1 MTKSEIKLALTY
13 DDVLIAPGYGEID
26 RGEVDLSVN
35 LGKSDNLGEAIELKL
50 PILSAPMDTV
60 TESVL
65 ASKLGQL
72 GGLGVMHRNFTID
85 EEVAE
90 VKRVA
95 KGAPTC
101 AAVGIGSD
109 FDARVAALVECGVQI
124 ICIDSA
130 HGHTKLMGDSVR
142 KLKAGY
148 PGVLVMAGVVA
159 TAEGAAFLAEAG
171 VDLIKVG
178 VGPGSICTTRI
189 VSGVGVPQLTAVM
202 ESRKGIEGS
211 NSKII
216 ADGGIKQLGD
226 IAKAIAAGAH
236 LVMMGSMFAGFAESA
251 GQIVEVD
258 GKQYKSYRGMGS
270 VAAMVKG
277 SASRYGQA
285 GLDTAKLVP
294 EGVEG
299 LVPLKP
305 SLENFVAQI
314 EGALRSSF
322 FYVGAANIEEFQQK
336 AKFWQI
342 SNAGLVE
349 SKPHSLTVTNFGS
362 SYLNK

>member
-1 MTKSEIKLALTY
+1 MNQTEINLALTY
-13 DDVLIAPGYGEID
+13 DDVLIAPSYGVID
-26 RGEVDLSVN
+26 RVDVDLSVE
-35 LGKSDNLGEAIELKL
+35 LGNSIKLKL
-50 PILSAPMDTV
+50 PIISAPMDTV
-60 TESVL
+60 TEAVL
-65 ASKLGQL
+65 ASKLGEL
-72 GGLGVMHRNFTID
+72 GGLGVIHRNFSVD
-85 EEVAE
+85 EEAAE
-90 VKRVA
+90 VKKVV
-95 KGAPTC
+95 KGVPKC

-109 FDARVAALVECGVQI
+109 FDARVASLVESGTQI

-130 HGHTKLMGDSVR
+130 HGHTRLMGDSIR
-142 KLKAGY
+142 KLKSSY
-148 PGVLVMAGVVA
+148 PGVLVMAGAVA
-159 TAEGAAFLAEAG
+159 TVEGAALLAEAG

-202 ESRKGIEGS
+202 ESRRGVEGS
-211 NSKII
+211 NAKII

-226 IAKAIAAGAH
+226 IAKAIGAGAH

-251 GQIVEVD
+251 GEIVEVD
-258 GKQYKSYRGMGS
+258 GKQFKSYRGMGS

-299 LVPLKP
+299 LVPLKG
-305 SLENFVAQI
+305 SLEDFISQI